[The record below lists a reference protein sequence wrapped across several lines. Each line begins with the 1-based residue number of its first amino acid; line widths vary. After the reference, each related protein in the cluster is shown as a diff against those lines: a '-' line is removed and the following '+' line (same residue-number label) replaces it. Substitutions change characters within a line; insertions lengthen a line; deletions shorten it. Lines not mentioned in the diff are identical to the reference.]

1 MAITDAYATAAEYRA
16 VAGKSDTAQDAQVL
30 IDLTACSRLFERE
43 AGQFFNKDA
52 SVVNR
57 VFRAR
62 RSDLL
67 DLTYEG
73 FCPGIASTSG
83 LEIKVDTDGDGSF
96 ADETAWASSDY
107 ELHPLQ
113 AALGPEVKPWTD
125 IKVSP
130 NGTKS
135 FIPGNRVQVTAI
147 FGWPAVPAA
156 VKADVIEMCRL
167 WRVETP
173 RASGRILELEE
184 ATATSPLM
192 MSLVSRIRSAYRGKV
207 TL

>member
-1 MAITDAYATAAEYRA
+1 MAVTDAYATAAEYRA
-16 VAGKSDTAQDAQVL
+16 VAGKSDTAADAQIL
-30 IDLTACSRLFERE
+30 IDLTACTRLFERE
-43 AGQFFNKDA
+43 SGQFFTKDA
-52 SVVNR
+52 TAVAR
-57 VFRAR
+57 LFRPKW
-62 RSDLL
+62 SDWL

-73 FCPGIASTSG
+73 GCPGIATTSG

-96 ADETAWASSDY
+96 ADETAWASTDY

-113 AALGPEVKPWTD
+113 ADKGAEVRPWTD
-125 IKVSP
+125 IKVAR
-130 NGTKS
+130 NGTQR
-135 FIPGNRVQVTAI
+135 FIPGGLVQVTAV
-147 FGWPAVPAA
+147 FGWAAVPAA

-192 MSLVSRIRSAYRGKV
+192 MSLVTRIRTAYRSKV